1 MSLHINIED
10 LLSAK
15 TVESDRIEFKEGWN
29 PDAIY
34 RSICA
39 FANDFDNTGGGYIL
53 IGVEEKEG
61 VAKRPVKGLTPSVIA
76 DIQKKMIGFNN
87 LINPTYHPKLFIETV
102 DKKQI
107 IVLWIPGGS
116 NRPYEVPEQIT
127 ATNKRNFY
135 YIRKYANSVK
145 ANTEEKQELISLAN
159 QIPYDDRSN
168 TQASVNDISMVLVQ
182 DHLRKTGSKLAGD
195 VGKRPNNEILHQ
207 MELISGPDEHL
218 FPRNVALMMF
228 AENPEKYFPC
238 SHVEVVHFP
247 NGTEDPKFKEFP
259 KITGTIPAQIEK
271 TLQLLKTNFLK
282 EEVIKSKGKAKS
294 DRIWNYPYAALEEA
308 IANALYHRD
317 YQVREPVEIRIYP
330 ESIVILNYGGPD
342 RSIRM
347 SAFNSGAIRPR
358 RYRNRRLGDFLKE
371 LKLTEGKATGI
382 PAILKALKDNGSP
395 APHFDTDSDR
405 SFFEIEM
412 FKHPDSN
419 PLSNSA
425 RTDGKKEEKGIKQLS
440 ARLGALLSA
449 PLSTALSARLS
460 ASLSASLSAQISTQ
474 IIETIK
480 VLIMLEKEPLKRE
493 DMMKGIG
500 KENYTRA
507 VRKYI
512 EPLEE
517 IGWISKTI
525 PDKPN
530 SQHQRY
536 TLTTKG
542 KNVMGEL
549 KKNK

>member
-15 TVESDRIEFKEGWN
+15 TVESERIEFKEGWN

-39 FANDFDNTGGGYIL
+39 FSNDFDNTGGGYIL

-61 VAKRPVKGLTPSVIA
+61 IAKRPVKGLSSSQIA
-76 DIQKKMIGFNN
+76 EIQKKMIGFDN
-87 LINPTYHPKLFIETV
+87 LINPAYHPKLSIETI
-102 DKKQI
+102 DNKQI
-107 IVLWIPGGS
+107 IILWIPGGS

-127 ATNKRNFY
+127 ASNKRNFY

-159 QIPYDDRSN
+159 QIPFDDRAN

-195 VGKRPNNEILHQ
+195 VGKRPNNEILQQ

-228 AENPEKYFPC
+228 AENPEKFFPC
-238 SHVEVVHFP
+238 THVEIVHFP
-247 NGTEDPKFKEFP
+247 NGAEDPKFKEYP

-271 TLQLLKTNFLK
+271 TLELLNTNFLK
-282 EEVIKSKGKAKS
+282 EQVIKTKGKAKS
-294 DRIWNYPYAALEEA
+294 ERIWNYPYGALEEA

-330 ESIVILNYGGPD
+330 NSIVILNYGGPD
-342 RSIRM
+342 RSIKM
-347 SAFNSGAIRPR
+347 TSFDSGNIRPR

-395 APHFDTDSDR
+395 APHFDTDDDR
-405 SFFEIEM
+405 SFFEIEL
-412 FKHPDSN
+412 FKHPDTASI
-419 PLSNSA
+419 
-425 RTDGKKEEKGIKQLS
+425 TDGKEATNKKDGKGLKHLSDRLS
-440 ARLGALLSA
+440 ASLSSRLSPALSPRLGAS
-449 PLSTALSARLS
+449 LSARLS
-460 ASLSASLSAQISTQ
+460 AQIT
-474 IIETIK
+474 ETIK
-480 VLIMLEKEPLKRE
+480 VLLMVEKEPLKRE
-493 DMMKGIG
+493 EIMAGIG
-500 KENYTRA
+500 KLNDTRT
-507 VRKYI
+507 VRRYI

-530 SQHQRY
+530 SRLQRY
-536 TLTTKG
+536 TLTNKG
-542 KNVMGEL
+542 KKLLEEL
-549 KKNK
+549 KAN

>member
-10 LLSAK
+10 LLTAK

-61 VAKRPVKGLTPSVIA
+61 VAKRPVKGLSPSQIA
-76 DIQKKMIGFNN
+76 EIQVKMMRFNN
-87 LINPTYHPKLFIETV
+87 LINPVYHPKLFLETI

-107 IVLWIPGGS
+107 IILWVPGGS

-159 QIPYDDRSN
+159 QIPFDDRAN
-168 TQASVNDISMVLVQ
+168 TQTSVNNISMVLVQ
-182 DHLRKTGSKLAGD
+182 DHLRKTGSRLASD
-195 VGKRPNNEILHQ
+195 VGKKPNTEVLHQ
-207 MELISGPDEHL
+207 MELISGPNEHL

-228 AENPEKYFPC
+228 AEHPEKYFPY
-238 SHVEVVHFP
+238 SEVEIVHFP
-247 NGTEDPKFKEFP
+247 NGAADPKFKEFP
-259 KITGTIPAQIEK
+259 KITGPVPSQIEK
-271 TLQLLKTNFLK
+271 TLELLKTNFLK
-282 EEVIKSKGKAKS
+282 EQVIKTKGKAKS
-294 DRIWNYPYAALEEA
+294 ERIWNYPYEALEEA

-317 YQVREPVEIRIYP
+317 YQVREPVEIRVYP
-330 ESIVILNYGGPD
+330 DSIVILNYGGPD
-342 RSIRM
+342 RSITM
-347 SAFNSGAIRPR
+347 AALHSGKIRPR

-382 PAILKALKDNGSP
+382 PAILKTLKDNGSP
-395 APHFDTDSDR
+395 APHFDTDADR
-405 SFFEIEM
+405 SFFEIEL
-412 FKHPDSN
+412 FKHPAAASI
-419 PLSNSA
+419 
-425 RTDGKKEEKGIKQLS
+425 TDGKETDNKKNGKGLKQLS
-440 ARLGALLSA
+440 ARLSTS
-449 PLSTALSARLS
+449 LST
-460 ASLSASLSAQISTQ
+460 SLSTRLSTQ
-474 IIETIK
+474 ITETTKI
-480 VLIMLEKEPLKRE
+480 LSMLEKEPLKRE
-493 DMMKGIG
+493 EIMTGIG
-500 KENYTRA
+500 KLNNTKS
-507 VRKYI
+507 VRKYM

-530 SQHQRY
+530 SQFQRY
-536 TLTTKG
+536 ALTAKG
-542 KNVMGEL
+542 KKLLQEL
-549 KKNK
+549 KAEIDE

>member
-1 MSLHINIED
+1 MSLHINIQD

-53 IGVEEKEG
+53 IGVEEKDG
-61 VAKRPVKGLTPSVIA
+61 VAKRPVKGLTPSQIA
-76 DIQKKMIGFNN
+76 EIQKKMIGFNN
-87 LINPTYHPKLFIETV
+87 LINPAYHPRLFLETI

-107 IVLWIPGGS
+107 IILWIPGGS
-116 NRPYEVPEQIT
+116 NRPYEVPELVT

-159 QIPYDDRSN
+159 QVPFDDRAN

-182 DHLRKTGSKLAGD
+182 DHLRKTGSKLAGE
-195 VGKRPNNEILHQ
+195 VGKRPNNEILQQ
-207 MELISGPDEHL
+207 MELISGPIEHL

-228 AENPEKYFPC
+228 AENPEKFFPC
-238 SHVEVVHFP
+238 THVEVVHFP
-247 NGTEDPKFKEFP
+247 KGAEDPKFKEFP
-259 KITGTIPAQIEK
+259 KITGTIPTQIEK

-282 EEVIKSKGKAKS
+282 EQVIKTKGKAKS
-294 DRIWNYPYAALEEA
+294 ERIWNYPYGALEEA

-317 YQVREPVEIRIYP
+317 YQVREPVEIRVYP
-330 ESIVILNYGGPD
+330 NSIVILNYGGPD
-342 RSIRM
+342 RSIKM
-347 SAFNSGAIRPR
+347 ASFNSGIIRPR

-395 APHFDTDSDR
+395 APHFDTDVDR
-405 SFFEIEM
+405 SFFELEL
-412 FKHPDSN
+412 FKHPATASI
-419 PLSNSA
+419 
-425 RTDGKKEEKGIKQLS
+425 TDGKEAANKKDAVGVKQLS
-440 ARLGALLSA
+440 ARLGAS
-449 PLSTALSARLS
+449 LSTRLS
-460 ASLSASLSAQISTQ
+460 TSLSTQ
-474 IIETIK
+474 ITETIK
-480 VLIMLEKEPLKRE
+480 VLLMVEKEPLKRE
-493 DMMKGIG
+493 EIMTGIG
-500 KENYTRA
+500 KLNNTKS
-507 VRKYI
+507 VRKYM

-530 SQHQRY
+530 SQLQRY
-536 TLTTKG
+536 TLTNKG
-542 KNVMGEL
+542 KKLLEEL
-549 KKNK
+549 KANK

>member
-61 VAKRPVKGLTPSVIA
+61 VAKRPVKGLSPSEIA
-76 DIQKKMIGFNN
+76 EIQKKMIGFNN
-87 LINPTYHPKLFIETV
+87 LINPAYHPKLFIEPI

-107 IVLWIPGGS
+107 IILWVSGGS

-127 ATNKRNFY
+127 SSSKRNFY

-159 QIPYDDRSN
+159 QIPFDDRAN
-168 TQASVNDISMVLVQ
+168 TQASINDISMVLVQ

-195 VGKRPNNEILHQ
+195 IGKRPNNEILQQ
-207 MELISGPDEHL
+207 MELISGPEEHL

-228 AENPEKYFPC
+228 AENPEKFFPC

-247 NGTEDPKFKEFP
+247 NGAEDPKFKEYP

-282 EEVIKSKGKAKS
+282 EEVIKTEGKAKS
-294 DRIWNYPYAALEEA
+294 DRIWNYPYGALEES

-330 ESIVILNYGGPD
+330 NSIVILNYGGPD

-347 SAFNSGAIRPR
+347 TAFNSGIIRPR

-395 APHFDTDSDR
+395 APHFDTDDDR
-405 SFFEIEM
+405 SFFEIEL
-412 FKHPDSN
+412 FKHA
-419 PLSNSA
+419 SA
-425 RTDGKKEEKGIKQLS
+425 TPIDDGSETDNKKDGKELKQLS
-440 ARLGALLSA
+440 
-449 PLSTALSARLS
+449 TRLS
-460 ASLSASLSAQISTQ
+460 ASLSTRLSTSLSTRLSAQVT
-474 IIETIK
+474 ETIK
-480 VLIMLEKEPLKRE
+480 VLLMVEKEPLKRE
-493 DMMKGIG
+493 EIMTGIG
-500 KENYTRA
+500 KLNNTKS
-507 VRKYI
+507 VRKYM

-530 SQHQRY
+530 SQLQRY
-536 TLTTKG
+536 ALTTKG
-542 KNVMGEL
+542 KKLLEEL
-549 KKNK
+549 KANK

>member
-1 MSLHINIED
+1 MSLHINIQD

-53 IGVEEKEG
+53 IGVEEKDG
-61 VAKRPVKGLTPSVIA
+61 VAKRPVKGLTPSQIA
-76 DIQKKMIGFNN
+76 EIQKKMIGFNN
-87 LINPTYHPKLFIETV
+87 LINPAYHPRLFLETI

-107 IVLWIPGGS
+107 IILWIPGGS
-116 NRPYEVPEQIT
+116 NRPYEVPELVT

-159 QIPYDDRSN
+159 QVPFDDRAN

-182 DHLRKTGSKLAGD
+182 DHLRKTGSKLAGE
-195 VGKRPNNEILHQ
+195 VGKRPNNEILQQ
-207 MELISGPDEHL
+207 MELISGPIEHL

-228 AENPEKYFPC
+228 AENPEKFFPC
-238 SHVEVVHFP
+238 THVEVVHFP
-247 NGTEDPKFKEFP
+247 KGAEDPKFKEFP
-259 KITGTIPAQIEK
+259 KITGTIPTQIEK

-282 EEVIKSKGKAKS
+282 EQVIKTKGKAKS
-294 DRIWNYPYAALEEA
+294 ERIWNYPYGALEEA

-317 YQVREPVEIRIYP
+317 YQVREPVEIRVYP
-330 ESIVILNYGGPD
+330 NSIVILNYGGPD
-342 RSIRM
+342 RSIKM
-347 SAFNSGAIRPR
+347 ASFNSGIIRPR

-395 APHFDTDSDR
+395 APHFDTDADR
-405 SFFEIEM
+405 SFFELEL
-412 FKHPDSN
+412 FKHPATASI
-419 PLSNSA
+419 
-425 RTDGKKEEKGIKQLS
+425 TDGKEAANKKDAAGVKQLS
-440 ARLGALLSA
+440 ARLGAS
-449 PLSTALSARLS
+449 LSTRLS
-460 ASLSASLSAQISTQ
+460 TSLSTRLSTQ
-474 IIETIK
+474 ITETIK
-480 VLIMLEKEPLKRE
+480 VLLMVEKEPLKRE
-493 DMMKGIG
+493 EIMTGIG
-500 KENYTRA
+500 KLNNTKS
-507 VRKYI
+507 VRKYM

-530 SQHQRY
+530 SQLQRY
-536 TLTTKG
+536 TLTNKG
-542 KNVMGEL
+542 KKLLEEL
-549 KKNK
+549 KANK

>member
-61 VAKRPVKGLTPSVIA
+61 VAKRPVKGLSPSEIA
-76 DIQKKMIGFNN
+76 EIQKKMIGFNN
-87 LINPTYHPKLFIETV
+87 LINPAYHPKLSIETV

-107 IVLWIPGGS
+107 IILWVPGGS

-127 ATNKRNFY
+127 SSSKRNFY
-135 YIRKYANSVK
+135 YIRKYASSVK

-159 QIPYDDRSN
+159 QIPFDDRAN
-168 TQASVNDISMVLVQ
+168 TQASINDISMVLVQ

-195 VGKRPNNEILHQ
+195 IGKRPNNEILQQ
-207 MELISGPDEHL
+207 MELISGPEEHL

-228 AENPEKYFPC
+228 AENPEKFFPC

-247 NGTEDPKFKEFP
+247 NGAEDPKFKEYP

-282 EEVIKSKGKAKS
+282 EEVIKTEGNAKS
-294 DRIWNYPYAALEEA
+294 DRIWNYPYGALEES

-330 ESIVILNYGGPD
+330 NSIVILNYGGPD

-347 SAFNSGAIRPR
+347 TAFDSGIIRPR

-395 APHFDTDSDR
+395 APHFDTDDDR
-405 SFFEIEM
+405 SFFEIEL
-412 FKHPDSN
+412 FKHA
-419 PLSNSA
+419 SA
-425 RTDGKKEEKGIKQLS
+425 TSIDDGSETDNKKDGKELKQLS
-440 ARLGALLSA
+440 
-449 PLSTALSARLS
+449 TRLS
-460 ASLSASLSAQISTQ
+460 ASLSTRLSTSLSTRLSTQ
-474 IIETIK
+474 VTETIK
-480 VLIMLEKEPLKRE
+480 VLLMVEKEPLKRE
-493 DMMKGIG
+493 EIMTGIG
-500 KENYTRA
+500 KLNNTKS
-507 VRKYI
+507 VRKYM

-530 SQHQRY
+530 SQLQRY
-536 TLTTKG
+536 ALTTKG
-542 KNVMGEL
+542 KKLLEEL
-549 KKNK
+549 KANK